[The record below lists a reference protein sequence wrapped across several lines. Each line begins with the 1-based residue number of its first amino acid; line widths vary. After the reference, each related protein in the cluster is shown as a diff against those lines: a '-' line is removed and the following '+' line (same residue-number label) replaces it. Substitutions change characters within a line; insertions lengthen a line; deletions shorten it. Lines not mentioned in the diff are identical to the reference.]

1 MDSMLK
7 ESARLFADV
16 VDQHQTFLLAGH
28 VNIDGD
34 SLGSMLGMHHFL
46 LTRGKKVRSIV
57 FEPVMDRYSFLK
69 ADDYVEEF
77 DPSRHAAP
85 ARDADVFM
93 MFDFSAP
100 GRIPGL
106 WDLVQK
112 GNAYKVCVDHHP
124 AKELIG
130 DLNLHQPSAPATG
143 KILLDLIRA
152 IGGDVTPQ
160 IAEALYVAISTD
172 TGWFRYA
179 NTTPEVLLD
188 AASLLRDGLDASRIY
203 RGIYQ
208 CNDVPLI
215 RLMGRVVST
224 LHAEMSDRL
233 LWATIPYALIEELQ
247 TGPFE
252 TDELLDLMRTG
263 KMSECVALFREL
275 PDGNVRMN
283 LRSRGQVDVSLL
295 AQEVG
300 GGGNVHAAGATLDG
314 PLDEAAGRVV
324 TMLRKAL
331 SLEGAAGSTKP
342 PLPSRLGR

>member
-1 MDSMLK
+1 MDSKLK
-7 ESARLFADV
+7 ESAQLFADV
-16 VDQHQTFLLAGH
+16 LDRNQTFLLAGH

-46 LTRGKKVRSIV
+46 LNRGKQVRSIV
-57 FEPVMDRYSFLK
+57 FEPVADRYSFLG
-69 ADDYVEEF
+69 AEELVEVF
-77 DPSRHAAP
+77 DPTRHAEP
-85 ARDADVFM
+85 ARDVDVFM
-93 MFDFSAP
+93 MFDFSST

-106 WDLVQK
+106 WDLVRC
-112 GNAYKVCVDHHP
+112 GRAFKVCVDHHP
-124 AKELIG
+124 AKELVG
-130 DLNLHQPSAPATG
+130 DLNFHQPGAPATG
-143 KILLDLIRA
+143 KILLELIRA
-152 IGGDVTPQ
+152 IGGEVTPKM
-160 IAEALYVAISTD
+160 AEALFVAISTD

-179 NTTPEVLLD
+179 NTTPEVIQV

-233 LWATIPYALIEELQ
+233 LWATIPLALIRELR

-263 KMSECVALFREL
+263 KKAECVALFREL

-283 LRSRGQVDVSLL
+283 LRSRGQVDVSAL
-295 AQEVG
+295 AQQVG
-300 GGGNVHAAGATLDG
+300 GGGHLHAAGATLDG
-314 PLDEAAGRVV
+314 PLDEAASRIV

-331 SLEGAAGSTKP
+331 SLAGAVGSSRP
-342 PLPSRLGR
+342 PQPSRLGR